1 MGLPLASNM
10 GRFDPNFNTEVIKD
24 VLELNK
30 KIKEEKEKDHPDPK
44 ELEKLYMQQL
54 YRGMELNTRSMNN
67 IYRPY

>member
-1 MGLPLASNM
+1 M

>member
-1 MGLPLASNM
+1 M

-30 KIKEEKEKDHPDPK
+30 KIEEEKEKDHPDPK